1 MVVNKSTGPNEGLLV
16 PPVLPAGA
24 SDGATVVEIG
34 TSVVVLDGEKVPE
47 LSTGETDGVAAKL
60 LGCSVA
66 EVEDGLMGAFN
77 EGGVLST
84 VAPDG
89 VSVPANIVGTK
100 LSSSTAV
107 GGVGMIVGDCLEGD
121 PLGIFVFVAAEFDE
135 GLLVAVFSCNEDG
148 AGVTSFSSSG
158 VCVGGLEVFLSVSC
172 VVGEELGSSFL
183 LGVIEGELVGDVG
196 VTLSLGDKV

>member
-1 MVVNKSTGPNEGLLV
+1 MIVNISTGPNEGLLV

-34 TSVVVLDGEKVPE
+34 TSVVVLDGEEVPE

-89 VSVPANIVGTK
+89 ASVPANTVGAIVLPFDTAGGNDDI
-100 LSSSTAV
+100 AV
-107 GGVGMIVGDCLEGD
+107 GE
-121 PLGIFVFVAAEFDE
+121 PVA
-135 GLLVAVFSCNEDG
+135 
-148 AGVTSFSSSG
+148 
-158 VCVGGLEVFLSVSC
+158 
-172 VVGEELGSSFL
+172 
-183 LGVIEGELVGDVG
+183 
-196 VTLSLGDKV
+196 